1 MPLLQKIIEKEVF
14 IVAEIGNNHEGNFD
28 LAIEMIEAAAK
39 TGVDAVKFQT
49 FMPEKYVSSA
59 DSSRLERLRKF
70 KLSKEQHWMLAKK
83 AEELNLIFFS
93 TPFDLESA
101 IFLNE
106 IQSIFKISSGD
117 NNFTPLIKLIAS
129 FNKQTII
136 SSGLS
141 DLNSLKELVDLWHC
155 VGGCD
160 ENLSI
165 LHCVSSYPVPKEQAN
180 IASIY
185 TLRDAF
191 PKVTIGYSDHTLGSM
206 ASILAVAAGAKIIE
220 KHFTLNKGQSNFRD
234 HQLSAD
240 PIEMKN
246 LVEQIR
252 EASVLM
258 GKEVKS
264 LQSCEL
270 EMVVPMR
277 RSIAASKIL
286 RAGKIIDPND
296 LIWVRPGSGIP
307 VGRESDVVG
316 RIVLSD
322 ILQGELIT
330 KEKIA

>member
-1 MPLLQKIIEKEVF
+1 MSPLEKCTDREVF

-28 LAIEMIEAAAK
+28 LAIEMVEAAAK

-49 FMPEKYVSSA
+49 FIPERYVSSA
-59 DSSRLERLRKF
+59 DAGRLERLKKF
-70 KLSKEQHWMLAKK
+70 RLSKQQHYDLAKK
-83 AEELNLIFFS
+83 AKELNLIFFS

-101 IFLNE
+101 IFLNQ

-117 NNFTPLIKLIAS
+117 NNFTPLIELIAS
-129 FNKQTII
+129 FNKRTII

-141 DLNSLKELVDLWHC
+141 DLNSLKKLVDLWHR
-155 VGGCD
+155 VGGRD

-180 IASIY
+180 IASIHS
-185 TLRDAF
+185 LRRAF
-191 PKVTIGYSDHTLGSM
+191 PDITIGYSDHTLGSL
-206 ASILAVAAGAKIIE
+206 ASILAVAAGARIIE
-220 KHFTLNKGQSNFRD
+220 KHFTLNKKQSDFRD

-240 PIEMKN
+240 PVEMRN

-252 EASVLM
+252 ETSELM
-258 GKEVKS
+258 GKEEKN
-264 LQSCEL
+264 LQNCEL
-270 EMVVPMR
+270 ENVVSMR
-277 RSIAASKIL
+277 RSIAASKIM
-286 RAGKIIDPND
+286 RTGKIIEVSD
-296 LIWVRPGSGIP
+296 LTWVRPGSGIP
-307 VGRESDVVG
+307 IGLESDVIG